1 MVRRSET
8 RRIWGRLVTSG
19 RSLIPIT
26 IPATHHTHAMVRP
39 QVQIDLP
46 IIHALSRLVP
56 ASRVGQ
62 TEAIF
67 PFMVILV
74 LGVPVSVIAATAA
87 LVVLMDIN
95 VFAQDVSRYTDGRKG
110 SSVRVFIVRRKG
122 DVGVGVPVLR
132 FEEQHQDRIR

>member
-1 MVRRSET
+1 
-8 RRIWGRLVTSG
+8 
-19 RSLIPIT
+19 
-26 IPATHHTHAMVRP
+26 MVRP

-95 VFAQDVSRYTDGRKG
+95 VFA
-110 SSVRVFIVRRKG
+110 
-122 DVGVGVPVLR
+122 
-132 FEEQHQDRIR
+132 

>member
-1 MVRRSET
+1 
-8 RRIWGRLVTSG
+8 
-19 RSLIPIT
+19 
-26 IPATHHTHAMVRP
+26 MVRP

-132 FEEQHQDRIR
+132 FEEQHQDRIS